1 MVSSNRLISISSLPK
16 TLTIVG
22 GGVIGLEFATIFS
35 NMGSRVTII
44 ESLDRVLAGMD
55 PEISAEITRQ
65 LTTNGVRVLT
75 SHEVLSVENGVVKAE
90 NALMDAYTQA
100 STGGVQTI
108 ILNFTELDY
117 MNSSGISLLV
127 VLLVRIRRQQQH
139 LLAFGLSEHYRHI
152 LELTRLDEVI
162 AIYETEIDA
171 LTATQAA

>member
-1 MVSSNRLISISSLPK
+1 MSKANATMIVRKANELVS
-16 TLTIVG
+16 
-22 GGVIGLEFATIFS
+22 
-35 NMGSRVTII
+35 II
-44 ESLDRVLAGMD
+44 DIHGDINAL
-55 PEISAEITRQ
+55 
-65 LTTNGVRVLT
+65 
-75 SHEVLSVENGVVKAE
+75 AE

-100 STGGVQTI
+100 STGRVQTI

-127 VLLVRIRRQQQH
+127 ILLVRMRRQQQR

>member
-1 MVSSNRLISISSLPK
+1 MAAPVVAIEEASVSKANATMTVRKANELVSIIDIHGDINAL
-16 TLTIVG
+16 
-22 GGVIGLEFATIFS
+22 
-35 NMGSRVTII
+35 
-44 ESLDRVLAGMD
+44 
-55 PEISAEITRQ
+55 
-65 LTTNGVRVLT
+65 
-75 SHEVLSVENGVVKAE
+75 AE

-127 VLLVRIRRQQQH
+127 VLLVRMRRQQQR

>member
-1 MVSSNRLISISSLPK
+1 MSKANATMTVRKANELVS
-16 TLTIVG
+16 
-22 GGVIGLEFATIFS
+22 
-35 NMGSRVTII
+35 II
-44 ESLDRVLAGMD
+44 DIQGDINAL
-55 PEISAEITRQ
+55 
-65 LTTNGVRVLT
+65 
-75 SHEVLSVENGVVKAE
+75 AE

-127 VLLVRIRRQQQH
+127 ILLVRMRRQQQH